1 VAPYHW
7 AAAYALVA
15 IMIVALGATAR
26 RSGDARG
33 DLVA

>member
-15 IMIVALGATAR
+15 VMIVALGASR
-26 RSGDARG
+26 RSGDTRG
-33 DLVA
+33 DLAA